1 MEDCKPLSTSLDC
14 YKKILRNMS
23 PQIPKKIK
31 AIKDVPDL
39 SIISNLV
46 YAMIGT
52 LANITYVIQVISQ
65 YIINPFLQ
73 H

>member
-1 MEDCKPLSTSLDC
+1 
-14 YKKILRNMS
+14 MS